1 MLAVGLLG
9 GYILRPLVS
18 PQSPASSASPK
29 STETSSP
36 GVSANDQNQLS
47 NPEELMAA
55 VVAQTRHFKG
65 DPEAPVT
72 IIEFGDFQCPF
83 CGRFATGAGRQI
95 DEEYIQNGDVRFGY
109 LHFAF
114 LGPESQWAGEASEC
128 AAEQDTFWEYHDRLF
143 DNQSGENRGAFNKDN
158 LKRFAAELGFDQQS
172 FDECLDSGKYASLEQ
187 EETQAAQTLGVR
199 STPSFLINGEP
210 LVDAQPFDVFKQYI
224 EAAMGK

>member
-1 MLAVGLLG
+1 MDDQQDDPQMHSRAAFTIVIHSWATPIVGVFMLAVGLLG

-72 IIEFGDFQCPF
+72 IIEFGDFQ
-83 CGRFATGAGRQI
+83 
-95 DEEYIQNGDVRFGY
+95 
-109 LHFAF
+109 
-114 LGPESQWAGEASEC
+114 
-128 AAEQDTFWEYHDRLF
+128 
-143 DNQSGENRGAFNKDN
+143 
-158 LKRFAAELGFDQQS
+158 
-172 FDECLDSGKYASLEQ
+172 
-187 EETQAAQTLGVR
+187 
-199 STPSFLINGEP
+199 
-210 LVDAQPFDVFKQYI
+210 
-224 EAAMGK
+224 